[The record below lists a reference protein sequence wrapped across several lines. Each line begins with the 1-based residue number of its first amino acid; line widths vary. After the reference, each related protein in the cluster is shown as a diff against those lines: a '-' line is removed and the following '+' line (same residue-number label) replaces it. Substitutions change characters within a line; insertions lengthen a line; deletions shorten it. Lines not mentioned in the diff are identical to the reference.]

1 MRKIPIRPEKA
12 MRRTLIRLYT
22 ALLLGATPALALNA
36 DGRAALMAARGGDMA
51 RMVVHDAPRDAVDAP
66 FVDGEGAERRFSD
79 WAGKVVLVNFWATWC
94 PPCLKELPSI
104 DRLAASAQSDDFAVL
119 AISTDRGDIGKPR
132 RWMAENGITALALH
146 HDPRFAVAR
155 AAALIGQPTTLLLD
169 RQGREIARY
178 TGEAEWD
185 GPAAR
190 ALIDAATAAT
200 ADD

>member
-1 MRKIPIRPEKA
+1 
-12 MRRTLIRLYT
+12 MRRALIGLYT
-22 ALLLGATPALALNA
+22 ALLLGATPALALGP
-36 DGRAALMAARGGDMA
+36 DGRAAVMAARDGDMA
-51 RMVVHDAPRDAVDAP
+51 RLVVHDAPRAVVEAP
-66 FVDGEGAERRFSD
+66 FTDAEGVERRFSD

-104 DRLAASAQSDDFAVL
+104 DRLAASAQSEEFAVL

-132 RWMAENGITALALH
+132 RWMAENGIAALALH

-155 AAALIGQPTTLLLD
+155 AAGLIGQPTTLLLD

-178 TGEAEWD
+178 TGEAAWD

-190 ALIDAATAAT
+190 ALIDAVIAAT
-200 ADD
+200 DGD